1 MLSGEEVGD
10 GVVFDPR
17 LEMLADRIRRDRGTH
32 VHGGIGDCGLARL
45 LDGLD
50 QTGRTRWG
58 THRAI
63 VPPLPTVTGSPAR
76 TVRALLTAVLL
87 TVAGCG
93 AAAPAAPGPTTAPPT
108 VPTLRP
114 EVLAELPHDPSA
126 FTQGFEIDDGVLYE
140 GTGLEGR
147 SQLRELNPD
156 TGAVLRSVPLPGEL
170 FGEGITVVGD
180 RIWQLTWQD
189 GVVLEW
195 DRPTLTLRR
204 EVPIQGEGWGLC
216 DDAGEPSDGQSGRLV
231 RSDGTD
237 RLRFHDPVT
246 FVEQGSVAVT
256 LDGAPVDRL
265 NELECVDGQ
274 VWANV
279 WQTDRIVRIDP
290 ATGRVTAAVD
300 AAGLLDPAQRADT
313 DVLNGIAAVP
323 GDDGTFL
330 ITGKLWPVTF
340 RVRFVS

>member
-1 MLSGEEVGD
+1 
-10 GVVFDPR
+10 
-17 LEMLADRIRRDRGTH
+17 
-32 VHGGIGDCGLARL
+32 
-45 LDGLD
+45 
-50 QTGRTRWG
+50 
-58 THRAI
+58 
-63 VPPLPTVTGSPAR
+63 VPPFPTVTGSPAR

-93 AAAPAAPGPTTAPPT
+93 TAAPAASGPTTAPPT

-126 FTQGFEIDDGVLYE
+126 FTQGFEIDGGVLYE

-147 SQLRELNPD
+147 SQLRELNPE

-195 DRPTLTLRR
+195 DRQTLTLRR

-216 DDAGEPSDGQSGRLV
+216 DDDGRLV

-246 FVEQGSVAVT
+246 FAEQGSVAVT

-290 ATGRVTAAVD
+290 ATGRVTAVVD

-330 ITGKLWPVTF
+330 ITGKLWPLTF

>member
-1 MLSGEEVGD
+1 
-10 GVVFDPR
+10 
-17 LEMLADRIRRDRGTH
+17 
-32 VHGGIGDCGLARL
+32 
-45 LDGLD
+45 
-50 QTGRTRWG
+50 
-58 THRAI
+58 
-63 VPPLPTVTGSPAR
+63 
-76 TVRALLTAVLL
+76 VRALLTAVLL

-204 EVPIQGEGWGLC
+204 EIPIQGEGWGLC
-216 DDAGEPSDGQSGRLV
+216 DDDGRLV

-237 RLRFHDPVT
+237 RLRFHDPESFAET
-246 FVEQGSVAVT
+246 GSVAVT
-256 LDGAPVDRL
+256 LDGEPVTEI

-279 WQTDRIVRIDP
+279 WQTDEVVRIDP
-290 ATGRVTAAVD
+290 ATGQVTATVD
-300 AAGLLDPAQRADT
+300 LSGLRTADVPT
-313 DVLNGIAAVP
+313 DHVLNGIAAVP
-323 GDDGTFL
+323 GTDEFL
-330 ITGKLWPVTF
+330 VTGKNWPTIF
-340 RVRFVS
+340 RIRFTRS